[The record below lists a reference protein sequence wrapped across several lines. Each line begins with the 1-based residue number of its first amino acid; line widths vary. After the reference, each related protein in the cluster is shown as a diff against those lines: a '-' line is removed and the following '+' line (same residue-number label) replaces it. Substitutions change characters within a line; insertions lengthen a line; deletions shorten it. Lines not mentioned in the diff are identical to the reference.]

1 MSQDF
6 ECIHIIIRCDNHF
19 EENLVN
25 FFCCCL
31 VNDTVSNQYTTESRY
46 RITCQCI
53 FPSLQHSR
61 TGSQAASVIMFQDS
75 ESKILELVDQVNSSV
90 DIKKIVIRNFFSV
103 NLIEHCLQVSVEITF
118 LMWIFTVT
126 KLFLAVH
133 RTTEGRTFAGIEIIE
148 DSRIIVR
155 RNGKRF
161 FCHPTAFFEWRSG
174 SVLH

>member
-1 MSQDF
+1 MTP
-6 ECIHIIIRCDNHF
+6 
-19 EENLVN
+19 LVISTPPKA
-25 FFCCCL
+25 
-31 VNDTVSNQYTTESRY
+31 D
-46 RITCQCI
+46 
-53 FPSLQHSR
+53 
-61 TGSQAASVIMFQDS
+61 TGSPANASFQASNTVGREARPQALLCFRIAK
-75 ESKILELVDQVNSSV
+75 SKILELVDQVNGSV

-161 FCHPTAFFEWRSG
+161 FFAIQRRSSSEEVAPCSINISSNG
-174 SVLH
+174 LY